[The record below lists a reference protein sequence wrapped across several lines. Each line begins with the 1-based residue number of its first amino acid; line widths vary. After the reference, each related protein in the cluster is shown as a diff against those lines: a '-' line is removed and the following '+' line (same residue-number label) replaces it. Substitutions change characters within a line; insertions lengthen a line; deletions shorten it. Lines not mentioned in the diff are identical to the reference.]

1 MYGGSDFQQLQDS
14 PYHSDASAPAPKTP
28 RVLACNHCQHR
39 KVKCNR
45 VFPCNN
51 CIKANVPC
59 VPSTPAPARKRRA
72 PNALLQERIKNL
84 EALLEQYTSQDSPK
98 QSSDTNGL
106 TPHDPMELSARS
118 SPAQSNGH
126 GAQTPTGPGKL
137 VVRNGGYKFL
147 DSYIWGRIHENISE
161 MRHILDED
169 TSDEEN
175 CHPTD
180 SPAPHE
186 DDDLLLART
195 SALSINDQAPLPF
208 QILRLWQVFLERV
221 NPVTKMIHTP
231 TTEHLVI
238 GAMTNHSDIS
248 HKNRAL
254 LYAIYLVSA
263 VTLTGEEAMTMLG
276 LHKDEALQIF
286 TQGLKMALNKVN
298 FLRNYDMVVLQA
310 LVLYLIALE
319 GRSNHD
325 AVWVLSGVVIRIA
338 HKMGVHRDGE
348 TLGLTPFDTEMRRR
362 VWWRIVILDCMYAA
376 TSGMNPTLLPLGCD
390 TKLPHNINDA
400 EFSPESKVIQSKQGT
415 TEMAFALILYEIVH
429 FVKDHQMT
437 DFEHLLLG
445 GQDVEP
451 GTPEYDLYHESL
463 GKLEH
468 LADEFDKKMSEV
480 EKQYCDPTGGPL
492 HVFALALRPH
502 ILREVRTMAT
512 PMDETPEWGTEVMN
526 SHDNFF
532 RIWLA
537 HNENEFALHDLI
549 ANGPFAY
556 SSKSHFHFDSL
567 IFLAGQ
573 LVHRSPVGPFTERTW
588 SLFHR
593 FYRDHEE
600 LWNLSQLKNFQL
612 ARLLLKAWEPRQR
625 ALEQLGTPF
634 EVPECVQK
642 LRIVVSQT
650 GLSWMSPREIPFQP
664 TNGGGLGG
672 MDQMQMDA
680 NGSVSTDVFQSP
692 TMAGDW
698 SMAGNLPTMD
708 SMDTQTPVLP
718 IFGFFNS
725 TTW

>member
-1 MYGGSDFQQLQDS
+1 MNGASDFQQLQDS

-59 VPSTPAPARKRRA
+59 VPSTPAPPRKRRA

-98 QSSDTNGL
+98 QSSDTSGL
-106 TPHDPMELSARS
+106 SHDPMEISARS

-175 CHPTD
+175 CHSSD

-186 DDDLLLART
+186 DDDLLLAKI
-195 SALSINDQAPLPF
+195 SSLSINDQAPLPF

-221 NPVTKMIHTP
+221 NPITKMIHTP

-310 LVLYLIALE
+310 LVLYLIALQ

-348 TLGLTPFDTEMRRR
+348 ALGLTPFDTEMRRR
-362 VWWRIVILDCMYAA
+362 VWWRIIILDCMYAA

-400 EFSPESKVIQSKQGT
+400 DFSPESTVIQNKQGT
-415 TEMAFALILYEIVH
+415 TEMAFALVLYEIVH

-463 GKLEH
+463 DKLTH

-480 EKQYCDPTGGPL
+480 EKQYCDPSGGPL
-492 HVFALALRPH
+492 HVFALAFRPH

-512 PMDETPEWGTEVMN
+512 PMEETPEWGTEVKN

-537 HNENEFALHDLI
+537 HNENEHALHDLI
-549 ANGPFAY
+549 SNGPFAY

-573 LVHRSPVGPFTERTW
+573 LVHRSPVGDFTERTW
-588 SLFHR
+588 SLFDR
-593 FYRDHEE
+593 FYRNHEE
-600 LWNLSQLKNFQL
+600 LWNLSQHKHFQL
-612 ARLLLKAWEPRQR
+612 ARLLLKAWEPRQM
-625 ALEQLGTPF
+625 ALQQLGTPL
-634 EVPECVQK
+634 EIPDCVQK
-642 LRIVVSQT
+642 LRIAVSQA
-650 GLSWMSPREIPFQP
+650 GLSWMSPRDVPFQP
-664 TNGGGLGG
+664 MNGVNQGSI
-672 MDQMQMDA
+672 DQMQDGT
-680 NGSVSTDVFQSP
+680 NGNLSTDMFQSP
-692 TMAGDW
+692 PMTGDW
-698 SMAGNLPTMD
+698 SMSGNLPTMD